1 MSDSHF
7 HDHEHDDDAHAAHS
21 PEPLGGVDPGPL
33 HDAVAMLAAALH
45 AYVDTA
51 VGVRAE
57 FGSAEAD
64 EDPRILAVEAEI
76 GSLNAR
82 LYDSLHDALGLH
94 ADLTGMSWD
103 DGEEGD
109 ADAPPSAI
117 QADTFHLGFV
127 VGPPTGTSDLS
138 LDGVLD
144 LVDASGAEIAQ
155 QLVDAGYEVAE
166 WGVSR
171 GGPVLFGDEDDEDED
186 EDDDQDDDPG
196 DGSGADPDGED
207 RR

>member
-1 MSDSHF
+1 MTESHF
-7 HDHEHDDDAHAAHS
+7 HEHDDDEHGAHS
-21 PEPLGGVDPGPL
+21 AEPLAGVDAGPL

-45 AYVDTA
+45 TYVDTA

-57 FGSAEAD
+57 FGSQEAD
-64 EDPRILAVEAEI
+64 EDPRVLAVEAEI

-82 LYDSLHDALGLH
+82 LYDALHETLGLH

-171 GGPVLFGDEDDEDED
+171 GGPVLFGDEDDEDD
-186 EDDDQDDDPG
+186 EDGYDDGPDE
-196 DGSGADPDGED
+196 DGE
-207 RR
+207 R